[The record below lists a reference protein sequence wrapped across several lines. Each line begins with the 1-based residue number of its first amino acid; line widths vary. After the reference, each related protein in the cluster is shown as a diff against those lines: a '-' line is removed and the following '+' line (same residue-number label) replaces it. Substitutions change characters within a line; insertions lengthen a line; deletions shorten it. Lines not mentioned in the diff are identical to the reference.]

1 MPVLSGARYAGPAV
15 IALIAVAMVGCGSA
29 AATGHAGRDD
39 SMPPA
44 TTMPAMSGASGTA
57 AGAADGMNAM
67 NGMGPMAGGNGLSAA
82 ADGYHMTPAVTSM
95 PAKVPAAYAF
105 TITAPGGA
113 RLIRYAADHTKKLHF
128 YAIRSDLTGFQHV
141 HPVLS
146 RSGIWTARL
155 AGLTPGRWRLY
166 ATFIPAAG
174 PSAGTEFVLSRAIT
188 VPGRYAAAPQPA
200 PAAAVAVDGY
210 TVTIAGDAM
219 PGMAMPLEVTITRH
233 GQPVTTLQ
241 PYLGAY
247 AHLTAFHAGDL
258 AFAHLHPEGAVHG
271 NNGGPALTFSASLP
285 EAGPWRL
292 FLQFQ
297 TGGRVHTA
305 AFALNA

>member
-1 MPVLSGARYAGPAV
+1 MPAMTGA
-15 IALIAVAMVGCGSA
+15 SNTA
-29 AATGHAGRDD
+29 AAT
-39 SMPPA
+39 
-44 TTMPAMSGASGTA
+44 
-57 AGAADGMNAM
+57 ADGRNTMS
-67 NGMGPMAGGNGLSAA
+67 GMGPMAGGNGLSAA
-82 ADGYHMTPAVTSM
+82 VDGYHMTSALTGLPVRKPASYT
-95 PAKVPAAYAF
+95 F
-105 TITAPGGA
+105 TITAPSGA
-113 RLIRYAADHTKKLHF
+113 HLTRYAADHTKKLHF

-146 RSGIWTARL
+146 RSGMWTARL

-188 VPGRYAAAPQPA
+188 VPGRYAAAPQPS

-210 TVTIAGDAM
+210 TVTIAGHVM
-219 PGMAMPLEVTITRH
+219 PGMAMPLMAIITRH
-233 GQPVTTLQ
+233 GQPVTDLQ

-247 AHLTAFHAGDL
+247 AHLTAFHADDL

-285 EAGPWRL
+285 EPGLWRL

-305 AFALNA
+305 AFTLNA

>member
-1 MPVLSGARYAGPAV
+1 MPALSRAHYAAPAA
-15 IALIAVAMVGCGSA
+15 IALLAVAMAGCGSA
-29 AATGHAGRDD
+29 PAAGNAGRDTG
-39 SMPPA
+39 MPPA
-44 TTMPAMSGASGTA
+44 TTMPAMSGATDTA
-57 AGAADGMNAM
+57 AADGMNAM
-67 NGMGPMAGGNGLSAA
+67 SGMGPMAGGNGLSAA
-82 ADGYHMTPAVTSM
+82 ADGYHMTSAVTSL
-95 PAKVPAAYAF
+95 PLGVPAAYAF

-113 RLIRYAADHTKKLHF
+113 RVTGYAADHTKKLHF

-146 RSGIWTARL
+146 QSGIWTARL
-155 AGLTPGRWRLY
+155 SGLTPGRWRLY

-174 PSAGTEFVLSRAIT
+174 PSAGAEFVLSRSIT
-188 VPGRYAAAPQPA
+188 VPGRYTAAPQPV

-210 TVTIAGDAM
+210 TVTIAGHVM
-219 PGMAMPLEVTITRH
+219 PGMAMPLRAVITRH
-233 GQPVTTLQ
+233 EHPVTTLQ

-285 EAGPWRL
+285 EAGSWRL

-297 TGGRVHTA
+297 IGDRVHTA
-305 AFALNA
+305 VFTVNA